1 MIRRHASALRF
12 LFAMVDAAGALV
24 ALAIVGT
31 IRFSDGSVLESLQ
44 LAIPEWDLA
53 VAGFVVLWP
62 LSLWIHGLYRV
73 RARLT
78 VRRELLDIARS
89 VILFAAVILSLLFL
103 LKLPDVSRGLLIP
116 LFPTMGA
123 ISFGARFALRRLLAR
138 LRRRGR
144 NTRFV
149 LVLGTNVRAQRF
161 ADLLESHSE
170 LGLSVIGHVETDG
183 EEPAHLSRPI
193 LGDLEAVEDILHANV
208 VDEVALCL
216 PVSQWQRIDEL
227 ARLCEEEGKIVR
239 VPLYVLE
246 HTLSAG
252 RVEEVD
258 GLPIYSMVTGPD
270 RIVALTAK
278 RAVDLVGSA
287 LAMLVLSPVL
297 LAIALA
303 IRVDSPGPILF
314 RQERVGVHGRRFRI
328 VKFRTMVAD
337 AEELLEDL
345 RDQNEI
351 RGHAFK
357 LTSDPRVTRLG
368 RWLRATSLDELP
380 QLFNVLTGEMSIVG
394 PRPPLASEVA
404 GYDIWHRRRLSM
416 KPGITGLW
424 QVNGRHESDFDRW
437 VETDLEYID
446 GWSFWL
452 DLRIMA
458 RTIPAMIHRQGR

>member
-1 MIRRHASALRF
+1 MIRRHASVLRF
-12 LFAMVDAAGALV
+12 LFALVDATGALV
-24 ALAIVGT
+24 ALGVVGA

-44 LAIPEWDLA
+44 TAIPSWELA
-53 VAGFVVLWP
+53 VAGFVVAWP
-62 LSLWIHGLYRV
+62 VSLWIHGLYRV

-78 VRRELLDIARS
+78 VRRELTDIARS
-89 VILFAAVILSLLFL
+89 VVLFAAVILSLLFL

-123 ISFGARFALRRLLAR
+123 ISFGARFALRHTLAQ

-149 LVLGTNVRAQRF
+149 VVLGTNARAQRF
-161 ADLLESHSE
+161 ADLLEAHSD
-170 LGLSVIGHVETDG
+170 LGLRVIGHVETNGD
-183 EEPAHLSRPI
+183 EPAAISRPI
-193 LGDLEAVEDILHANV
+193 LGNLDAVESILHTNV

-216 PVSQWQRIDEL
+216 PVSQWQLIDEL

-270 RIVALTAK
+270 RVLALTAK

-287 LAMLVLSPVL
+287 LALLVLSPVL
-297 LAIALA
+297 LGIAIA
-303 IRVDSPGPILF
+303 IRRDSPGPVLF

-328 VKFRTMVAD
+328 VKFRTMGTD
-337 AEELLEDL
+337 AETRLEELRSL
-345 RDQNEI
+345 NEV
-351 RGHAFK
+351 RGQAFK
-357 LTSDPRVTRLG
+357 VTADPRITKVG

-380 QLFNVLTGEMSIVG
+380 QLWNVLRGEMSLVG
-394 PRPPLASEVA
+394 PRPPLASEVE

-424 QVNGRHESDFDRW
+424 QVNGRHEPDFDRW

-446 GWSFWL
+446 GWSLWL

-458 RTIPAMIHRQGR
+458 RTIPAMLHRQGR

>member
-12 LFAMVDAAGALV
+12 LFALVDAAGALV
-24 ALAIVGT
+24 ALAFVGA
-31 IRFSDGSVLESLQ
+31 IRFADGSVLESLQ
-44 LAIPEWDLA
+44 KAIPSWELA

-62 LSLWIHGLYRV
+62 VSLWIHGLYRV

-78 VRRELLDIARS
+78 IRRELLDIARS
-89 VILFAAVILSLLFL
+89 VILFAAFVLSFLFL
-103 LKLPDVSRGLLIP
+103 LKLGDVSRGLLIP

-123 ISFGARFALRRLLAR
+123 ISFGARFALRALLAR
-138 LRRRGR
+138 MRLRGR

-161 ADLLESHSE
+161 ADMLESHSE
-170 LGLSVIGHVETDG
+170 LGLRVIGHVETDG
-183 EEPAHLSRPI
+183 EETARLTRPI
-193 LGDLEAVEDILHANV
+193 LGNLEAVEDILHTNV

-258 GLPIYSMVTGPD
+258 GVPIYSMVTGPD
-270 RIVALTAK
+270 RILALTAK

-297 LAIALA
+297 LGIAVA
-303 IRVDSPGPILF
+303 IRMDSPGPVLF
-314 RQERVGVHGRRFRI
+314 RQERVGVQGRRFSI
-328 VKFRTMVAD
+328 VKFRTMVAG

-357 LTSDPRVTRLG
+357 LTSDPRITKVG

-380 QLFNVLTGEMSIVG
+380 QLFNVVRGEMSIVG
-394 PRPPLASEVA
+394 PRPPLASEVE

-424 QVNGRHESDFDRW
+424 QVNGRHEPDFDSW
-437 VETDLEYID
+437 VETDLAYID
-446 GWSFWL
+446 SWSFWL

-458 RTIPAMIHRQGR
+458 RTIPAMLHREGR

>member
-12 LFAMVDAAGALV
+12 LFALVDAAGALV
-24 ALAIVGT
+24 ALGVIGA

-44 LAIPEWDLA
+44 KAIPSWELA
-53 VAGFVVLWP
+53 VGGFVLLWP
-62 LSLWIHGLYRV
+62 VSLWIHGLYRV

-78 VRRELLDIARS
+78 VRREVIDIARS
-89 VILFAAVILSLLFL
+89 VVLFAAVILSLLFL

-123 ISFGARFALRRLLAR
+123 LSFGARFALRRTLAR

-149 LVLGTNVRAQRF
+149 VVLGTNARAERF
-161 ADLLESHSE
+161 ADLLEAHSD
-170 LGLSVIGHVETDG
+170 LGLRVIGHVETNDD
-183 EEPAHLSRPI
+183 EPSAITRPI
-193 LGDLEAVEDILHANV
+193 LGNLDAVESILHSNV

-216 PVSQWQRIDEL
+216 PVSQWQLIDEL

-246 HTLSAG
+246 HTLSTG

-270 RIVALTAK
+270 RVLSLTAK
-278 RAVDLVGSA
+278 RVVDLVASTVA
-287 LAMLVLSPVL
+287 LVALSPL
-297 LAIALA
+297 LLGIAIAV
-303 IRVDSPGPILF
+303 RRDSPGPILF

-328 VKFRTMVAD
+328 LKFRTMGAD
-337 AEELLEDL
+337 AEDRLEELMA
-345 RDQNEI
+345 RNEI
-351 RGHAFK
+351 RGQAFK
-357 LTSDPRVTRLG
+357 VTADPRITKVG

-380 QLFNVLTGEMSIVG
+380 QLWNVVRGEMSLVG
-394 PRPPLASEVA
+394 PRPPLASEVE

-424 QVNGRHESDFDRW
+424 QVNGRHEPDFDRW

-458 RTIPAMIHRQGR
+458 RTIPAMLNRQGR

>member
-1 MIRRHASALRF
+1 MIRRHASVLRF
-12 LFAMVDAAGALV
+12 LFGLVDAAGALV
-24 ALAIVGT
+24 ALAFVGA
-31 IRFSDGSVLESLQ
+31 IRFADGSVLESLQ
-44 LAIPEWDLA
+44 KAIPSWELA
-53 VAGFVVLWP
+53 VGGFVVLWP

-89 VILFAAVILSLLFL
+89 VILFAALILSLLFL

-123 ISFGARFALRRLLAR
+123 ISFGARLALRSLLAR
-138 LRRRGR
+138 MRLRGR

-170 LGLSVIGHVETDG
+170 LGLRVIGHVETDG
-183 EEPAHLSRPI
+183 EEPALLTRPI
-193 LGDLEAVEDILHANV
+193 LGDLEAVEEILHTNV

-270 RIVALTAK
+270 RILALTAK
-278 RAVDLVGSA
+278 RVVDLVGSA
-287 LAMLVLSPVL
+287 VAMVILSPL
-297 LAIALA
+297 LAAIAIA
-303 IRVDSPGPILF
+303 VRVDSPGPILF
-314 RQERVGVHGRRFRI
+314 RQERVGVHGRQFSI
-328 VKFRTMVAD
+328 VKFRTMVAG
-337 AEELLEDL
+337 AEELLEEL
-345 RDQNEI
+345 KDQNEI

-357 LTSDPRVTRLG
+357 LTSDPRITKVG

-380 QLFNVLTGEMSIVG
+380 QLFNVLRGEMSIVG
-394 PRPPLASEVA
+394 PRPPLVSEVA

-424 QVNGRHESDFDRW
+424 QVNGRHEQDFDRW

-458 RTIPAMIHRQGR
+458 RTIPAMLHRQGR